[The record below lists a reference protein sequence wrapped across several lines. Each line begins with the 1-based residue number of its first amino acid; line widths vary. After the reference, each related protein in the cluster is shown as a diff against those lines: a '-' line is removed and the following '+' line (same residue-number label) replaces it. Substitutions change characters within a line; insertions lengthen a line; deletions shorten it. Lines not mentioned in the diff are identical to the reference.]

1 MTTPQTD
8 SLRNSA
14 QAAASQVGD
23 ALNSAE
29 GMAKHATSSAADQV
43 NQSLHALVQE
53 VSPKLTSMAERVAQM
68 SRQGMSAVH
77 NGQHQINESLHDAKD
92 STVGYIRHEPV
103 KSVLIAAAL
112 GATLVTLFNL
122 LSRSKH

>member
-8 SLRNSA
+8 SLRSSA
-14 QAAASQVGD
+14 QATAAQLGD

-29 GMAKHATSSAADQV
+29 GMAKHATHSAADQV

-68 SRQGMSAVH
+68 SRQGMAAMQ
-77 NGQHQINESLHDAKD
+77 NGQHHLSDSLHDAKD
-92 STVGYIRHEPV
+92 GTVSYIRHEPV
-103 KSVLIAAAL
+103 KSVLIAAAV
-112 GATLVTLFNL
+112 GAGLVTMLTL
-122 LSRSKH
+122 LTRSKR

>member
-8 SLRNSA
+8 SLRSSA
-14 QAAASQVGD
+14 QATGAQLGD

-29 GMAKHATSSAADQV
+29 GMAKHATHSAADQV

-68 SRQGMSAVH
+68 SRQGMAAMQH
-77 NGQHQINESLHDAKD
+77 GQHQVSDSLHDAKD
-92 STVGYIRHEPV
+92 STVSYIRHEPV

-112 GATLVTLFNL
+112 GATLVTVFTL
-122 LSRSKH
+122 LTRSKH